1 MGYALPSSS
10 ARTPRSSQPLILPS
24 SIQRSVE
31 LGSVPTLESYRE
43 QLSRVPS
50 TAISI
55 AASRS
60 FSPSGTVTATATTS
74 Q

>member
-1 MGYALPSSS
+1 M
-10 ARTPRSSQPLILPS
+10 ILPS